1 MKLLST
7 YLKEMKI
14 AFRGFY
20 FYIEVVMAAIILTIL
35 LVAVKESPVSKEKEF
50 LFYDM
55 DEEIVETIFE
65 KAFDDGT
72 MVRVDPVDFEVKAQE
87 IEITDKETGETK
99 TVNFEKSTITAD
111 AIEVYNPDTGELDKT
126 MYITDTEEDMIRLAY
141 GEKTIGAK
149 IWLDDSYKSHYV
161 YYTQGY
167 ETERMQSLLYILHND
182 DIKVLNDTADSLTV
196 RKLGDIEVLNNRQ
209 NLVPPFIVLMG
220 SMMGYF
226 IVIAYIYL
234 DKGEGVI
241 KAFAVSPSAVW
252 KYLLSKAFVIMTTVT
267 FSSSVITIPVM
278 GLQPNYLLFY
288 VLLWI
293 STFAFAA
300 LGLFIASFFDNM
312 TKAFGVLFGG
322 MMVMMLPALSY
333 FIPSF
338 DPVWMRYVPTYP
350 LMQGFKEVMMVNG
363 DAGYV
368 LTQCGIFLAGGIIVF
383 LLANV
388 RFKKTLTV

>member
-20 FYIEVVMAAIILTIL
+20 FYIEVVMAVIILTIL
-35 LVAVKESPVSKEKEF
+35 LAAVRENPVSKEKEF
-50 LFYDM
+50 LFFDM
-55 DEEIVETIFE
+55 DSQYVEMYFKDQIE
-65 KAFDDGT
+65 AGAAKY
-72 MVRVDPVDFEVKAQE
+72 VDPVEFDVKAQE
-87 IEITDKETGETK
+87 IEITDKETGETETYSYK
-99 TVNFEKSTITAD
+99 KGTIEFT
-111 AIEVYNPDTGELDKT
+111 AIEMYDETSGELSKT
-126 MYITDTEEDMIRLAY
+126 IYLADTEEDMIRLTY
-141 GEKTIGAK
+141 QEKTIGAT
-149 IWLDDSYKSHYV
+149 IWLDENWQPHYK

-167 ETERMQSLLYILHND
+167 ETERMQGLLYILHNES
-182 DIKVLNDTADSLTV
+182 VNTLQEVADKLVV
-196 RKLGDIEVLNNRQ
+196 RKLGDVEVLNNRQ
-209 NLVPPFIVLMG
+209 NLIPPFIVLMG

-226 IVIAYIYL
+226 IVIAYVYL
-234 DKGEGVI
+234 DKDEGVI
-241 KAFAVSPSAVW
+241 KAFAVTPSAVW
-252 KYLLSKAFVIMTTVT
+252 KYLMSKAFVIMTTVT
-267 FSSSVITIPVM
+267 LSSSLITIPVM

-288 VLLWI
+288 LLLWI

-300 LGLFIASFFDNM
+300 LGLFVASFFDNM

-350 LMQGFKEVMMVNG
+350 LMQGFKEIIMVDG
-363 DAGYV
+363 DVIYV
-368 LTQCGIFLAGGIIVF
+368 LTQCGIFLGGGILIF
-383 LLANV
+383 ILANI